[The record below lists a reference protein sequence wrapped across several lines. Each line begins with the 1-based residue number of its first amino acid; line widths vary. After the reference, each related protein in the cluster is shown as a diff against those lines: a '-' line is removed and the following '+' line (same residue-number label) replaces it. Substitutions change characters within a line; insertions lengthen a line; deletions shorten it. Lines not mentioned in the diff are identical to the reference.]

1 MIIIFEKVRKEMN
14 IYLEIFGYIG
24 TALVLLSMMMTSMNK
39 LRIVNIAGNAVTM
52 IYSIVVNA
60 WPVVFLNGGI
70 IIVNVIQLVR
80 ARVQNNRA
88 KSTKEGE

>member
-1 MIIIFEKVRKEMN
+1 MH

-52 IYSIVVNA
+52 IYSIIVNA